1 MSAPTLTIEE
11 LFARLGE
18 GRAAGVTVVTPNAR
32 LARELAREFDD
43 RQAAA
48 GRRCWESADILPLAA
63 FVERTWEEALYAP
76 GGARLP
82 MLLTP
87 AQEREL
93 WVEAIAASRWAGAL
107 LDVPRTAA
115 QAMEAWRLA
124 HAWRISPQEGGS
136 AATEDVR
143 AFATWASAYARR
155 AKKEGLTDAATLPDL
170 ELVASG
176 TKLLVAYAFD
186 ILPPQAQA
194 LLRRY
199 PHAFCAPPPRRS
211 RALRISF
218 ASVAEELESAAW
230 WARAKLESGVRR
242 IGVVVPDLA
251 ERRRAVARIFAR
263 VLRPES
269 ELAGAAAAPMPFNVS
284 AAEPLAAWPLAAT
297 ALGLLELAQG
307 DVAFE
312 AASRLLRSPF
322 LGGAETECA
331 ARARLDA
338 RLRRECGPRIGLA
351 ELIARSGDCPRL
363 RAHLEAMF
371 AVRPRGASP
380 HDWARH
386 FGALLDAAGFPG
398 ERALDSVEYQ
408 VRGKWHEALAELAR
422 LGSVR
427 GRLSAQEALA
437 RLRRLAAE
445 TPFQPEAGEAPV
457 QVLGLLEAAGQRFD
471 ALWVSGLTDEAWPLH
486 ARPNPF
492 LPIALQKRAGIPEA
506 CAETSLALD
515 ARITAGWAAAADEV
529 VFSWPRREEDR
540 DLAPSPLIAQFEECV
555 PDFARGVRYRD
566 AIYAQR
572 TLEATTDDRA
582 PPVTAP
588 GVHGGT
594 RLVADQAA
602 CPFRA
607 FARHRLDAEA
617 LESPQPVPDA
627 RTRGLLVHAL
637 MAHLWRELGSSTAL
651 RTREL
656 APLIAAAA
664 RAAVREARL
673 EGALAQLEV
682 ERLERLA
689 REWLERERERGDFE
703 VVRIE
708 DRIAIEIGGLS
719 LAGRLDRLDRLADGT
734 HAVIDY
740 KTGNRAGPGGW
751 LDERPDDPQLPL
763 YALAA
768 GEAVAALVIARIRA
782 GEMKF
787 SGFAAGECGI
797 PGVRRAEDWSALM
810 QTWRTRLDALAR
822 EFASGWAAVDPKHGL
837 ATCRDCDLQPLCR
850 VHEKRAAFAGETEPP
865 E

>member
-1 MSAPTLTIEE
+1 MSAPELTTEE
-11 LFARLGE
+11 LFARLAE
-18 GRAAGVTVVTPNAR
+18 GSAAGVTVVTPNAR
-32 LARELAREFDD
+32 LARALAREFDE
-43 RQAAA
+43 RQATA
-48 GRRCWESADILPLAA
+48 GRACWESADILPLSAL
-63 FVERTWEEALYAP
+63 VERTWEEALYAP
-76 GGARLP
+76 GGAGLP
-82 MLLTP
+82 MLLAP

-107 LDVPRTAA
+107 LDVSRTAR

-124 HAWRISPQEGGS
+124 HAWRIPLQEGGS
-136 AATEDVR
+136 SGTEDTR
-143 AFATWASAYARR
+143 AFATWAAAYARR
-155 AKKEGLTDAATLPDL
+155 TKRDGLTDAARLPDL
-170 ELVASG
+170 ELRARG

-194 LLRRY
+194 VLRRY
-199 PHAFCAPPPRRS
+199 PHAFCMPPARRA
-211 RALRISF
+211 RALRASF

-230 WARAKLESGVRR
+230 WARAKLESGARR

-263 VLRPES
+263 VLRPGS
-269 ELAGAAAAPMPFNVS
+269 ELAGAVAAPMPFDIS

-297 ALGLLELAQG
+297 ALGLLELAHG
-307 DVAFE
+307 DMPFE

-322 LGGAETECA
+322 LGGAETEWA

-380 HDWARH
+380 QDWARH
-386 FGALLDAAGFPG
+386 FGAVLEAAGFPG

-427 GRLSAQEALA
+427 GRLSVQEALA
-437 RLRRLAAE
+437 RLRHLAEE
-445 TPFQPEAGEAPV
+445 TAFQPEGEDAPV
-457 QVLGLLEAAGQRFD
+457 QVLGLLEAAGQQFD

-506 CAETSLALD
+506 SAESSLALD
-515 ARITAGWAAAADEV
+515 ARITVGWAAAADEV

-540 DLAPSPLIAQFEECV
+540 DLAPSPLIAQFEERAL
-555 PDFARGVRYRD
+555 DIARGTRHRD
-566 AIYAQR
+566 AIFAQR
-572 TLEATTDDRA
+572 ALEAAIDDRA
-582 PPVTAP
+582 PPVAAP

-594 RLVADQAA
+594 RVIADQAA

-607 FARHRLDAEA
+607 FARHRLGAEA

-627 RTRGLLVHAL
+627 RTRGLLAHAL
-637 MAHLWRELGSSTAL
+637 MAHLWRELKSSAAL
-651 RTREL
+651 EAREA
-656 APLIAAAA
+656 APVIAAAA

-673 EGALAQLEV
+673 DGALAGLEA
-682 ERLERLA
+682 ERLERLG
-689 REWLERERERGDFE
+689 REWLQVERKRGAFAVE
-703 VVRIE
+703 RIE
-708 DRIAIEIGGLS
+708 ERVMIEIGGLT
-719 LAGRLDRLDRLADGT
+719 LTGRLDRMDRLADGT

-740 KTGNRAGPGGW
+740 KTGSRANTGAWG
-751 LDERPDDPQLPL
+751 DERPDDPQLPL

-768 GEAVAALVIARIRA
+768 GAKVAALAIARIRA

-787 SGFAAGECGI
+787 AGLSAGDCGI

-810 QTWRTRLDALAR
+810 RAWRTRLETLAR
-822 EFASGWAAVDPKHGL
+822 EFASGWAAVDPKRGL

-850 VHEKRAAFAGETEPP
+850 VHEKLAAFGVEAEPQA
-865 E
+865 